1 MSTDWLAVTAGI
13 LAVGVVVGAQT
24 RNGTSPV
31 AELGQDITSPEASDD
46 PDTDALNDVVQR
58 VCVTCHNDRMITGG
72 LSLEGFRVAD
82 APRHLEEAE
91 AMITKLRLDMM
102 PPPGRP
108 RPGRDILIA
117 LAETLERTIDES
129 ATVAAPGRRPIQYM
143 NRAEYENAIQ
153 GMLGLEIDADAYLP
167 GETISEGFDNIADV
181 QVVSGTLL
189 NGFLRAAGA
198 VSRLAIGDPHATPVQ
213 SSYSRSRDYAQW
225 KHVDGAPV
233 GTRGG
238 IVTTHTF
245 LADGEYVFRAGLLV
259 DETGALFGNRG
270 LNEKVEVAID
280 GERVA
285 LLDVNPW
292 MKEQDPQG
300 AMVESDPVLIRAGQ
314 RTVSATFIK
323 RFEGPVQDIFAPIA
337 ATVAATTEGGRSP
350 GITALPHMGTLTI
363 TGPYDATGVSDN
375 PVRERIFTCR
385 PESPEEEGPCARQII
400 GNISAQ
406 AYRRPPADHEL
417 EELVSMYESRAA
429 DAGFDEGIKR
439 ALQAIL
445 SSPHFIFRIEE
456 QPQDVDPGEAFAIN
470 DFDLATRLAQFL
482 WARPP
487 DDELRGLAAEQ
498 KLSDEGVLKAQV
510 ERMLDDPRSESLAT
524 RFAAQWLRLP
534 DLKVMRPDPRYF
546 PFIHEGI
553 KDGMRRETELFFYNI
568 VEEDRPVTELMTA
581 DYTFVNEDLAKHY
594 GIPGVTGEDFRRVQH
609 TDEERYGLLGQ
620 ASILTQTSF
629 ARRTS
634 PVNRGKFVMEVLL
647 GTAPP
652 PPPPNV
658 PDLEITDSVDGAS
671 GRALT
676 VKERMEM
683 HRVNPT
689 CSACHQYIDPL
700 GLPLEGFGPT
710 GEKRIR
716 ERAWATVPA
725 PIDSRGTLWTGQPV
739 ESPSQLREIIAND
752 FREAFLRNFTENLS
766 RYALGRQT
774 HARDQSTVRSIVRV
788 AAENDYR
795 FSSFATGIVMSDAFR
810 MMENETMAAA
820 QED

>member
-1 MSTDWLAVTAGI
+1 MSTDWLLVPAGI
-13 LAVGVVVGAQT
+13 IAAGVMVGAET

-31 AELGQDITSPEASDD
+31 AELGQQDAAASREA
-46 PDTDALNDVVQR
+46 TDALNDVVQG
-58 VCVTCHNDRMITGG
+58 VCVTCHNDRRLTGG
-72 LSLEGFRVAD
+72 LSLEGFTVAD
-82 APRHLEEAE
+82 APQHLEEAE
-91 AMITKLRLDMM
+91 AVITKLRLGMM
-102 PPPGRP
+102 PPPGVRH
-108 RPGRDILIA
+108 PGRDTLLA

-129 ATVAAPGRRPIQYM
+129 PTVGAPGRRPIQFI
-143 NRAEYENAIQ
+143 NRAEYENAIRE
-153 GMLGLEIDADAYLP
+153 MLGLEVDADAYLP

-189 NGFLRAAGA
+189 NGFLRAAA
-198 VSRLAIGDPHATPVQ
+198 EVSRSAIGDLHASPVQ

-225 KHVDGAPV
+225 ERVDGAPV
-233 GTRGG
+233 GSRGG

-245 LADGEYVFRAGLLV
+245 LADGEYVFRSGFLV
-259 DETGALFGNRG
+259 DETGGLFGNRG
-270 LNEKVEVAID
+270 LDEQVEVAID

-292 MKEQDPQG
+292 MKEQDLLG
-300 AMVESDPVLIRAGQ
+300 AIVESDPIFIRAGQ
-314 RTVSATFIK
+314 RTVSAVFIK
-323 RFEGPVQDIFAPIA
+323 KYEGPVQDIFMPIE

-350 GITALPHMGTLTI
+350 GITAQPHMGSLTI
-363 TGPYDATGVSDN
+363 TGPYNATGVSDN

-385 PESPEEEGPCARQII
+385 PASPEEEGPCARQII
-400 GNISAQ
+400 GNLAAQ

-429 DAGFDEGIKR
+429 DAGFEEGIKS
-439 ALQAIL
+439 ALQATL
-445 SSPHFIFRIEE
+445 SSPHFVFRIEE
-456 QPQDVDPGEAFAIN
+456 QPQDLAPGEAFALN

-498 KLSDEGVLKAQV
+498 KLSDDDVLEAQV

-546 PFIHEGI
+546 PYIDESI
-553 KDGMRRETELFFYNI
+553 KDSMRRETELFFYNM

-581 DYTFVNEDLAKHY
+581 DYTFMNEGLAKHY
-594 GIPGVTGEDFRRVQH
+594 GVPGVTGEDFRRVQH

-658 PDLEITDSVDGAS
+658 PDLEVTDSVDGVS

-683 HRVNPT
+683 HRQNPT
-689 CSACHQYIDPL
+689 CSACHQFIDPL
-700 GLPLEGFGPT
+700 GLPLEAFGPT
-710 GEKRIR
+710 GETRIR
-716 ERAWATVPA
+716 ERSWATVPA

-752 FREAFLRNFTENLS
+752 FREAFLRTFTENLS
-766 RYALGRQT
+766 RYALGRQI
-774 HARDQSTVRSIVRV
+774 HAQDQSTVRAVVRA

-820 QED
+820 Q

>member
-1 MSTDWLAVTAGI
+1 MSTDWLVVTAGI
-13 LAVGVVVGAQT
+13 IAVGVVAGAET

-31 AELGQDITSPEASDD
+31 TELGQNVTSPEASDD

-58 VCVTCHNDRMITGG
+58 VCVTCHNDRRITGG

-102 PPPGRP
+102 PPPGVP
-108 RPGRDILIA
+108 RPDRDTLIA

-129 ATVAAPGRRPIQYM
+129 ATAGAPGRRPIQYI
-143 NRAEYENAIQ
+143 NRAEYENAIRE
-153 GMLGLEIDADAYLP
+153 MLGLEIDADAYLP

-189 NGFLRAAGA
+189 NGFLRAAA
-198 VSRLAIGDPHATPVQ
+198 EVSRLAIGDPHAAPVQ

-225 KHVDGAPV
+225 KRVDGAPV
-233 GTRGG
+233 GSRGG

-245 LADGEYVFRAGLLV
+245 PADGEYVFRAGFLV
-259 DETGALFGNRG
+259 DETGGLFGNRG

-300 AMVESDPVLIRAGQ
+300 ATVESDPILIRAGQ
-314 RTVSATFIK
+314 RTVSAAFIT
-323 RFEGPVQDIFAPIA
+323 RFEGPVQDIFAPIE

-350 GITALPHMGTLTI
+350 GLTALPHMGSLTI

-385 PESPEEEGPCARQII
+385 PASPEEEGPCARQII
-400 GNISAQ
+400 GNIAAQ

-429 DAGFDEGIKR
+429 DAGFEEGIKG

-445 SSPHFIFRIEE
+445 SSPHFVFRIEE
-456 QPQDVDPGEAFAIN
+456 QPQDVELGEAFAIN

-498 KLSDEGVLKAQV
+498 KFSDEGVLEAQV

-546 PFIHEGI
+546 PYIHEGI

-581 DYTFVNEDLAKHY
+581 DYTFMNEDLAEHY

-658 PDLEITDSVDGAS
+658 PDLEVTDSVDGES

-683 HRVNPT
+683 HRANPT

-700 GLPLEGFGPT
+700 GLPLEAFGPT

-716 ERAWATVPA
+716 ERTWATVPA

-739 ESPSQLREIIAND
+739 ESPSQLREIIVND
-752 FREAFLRNFTENLS
+752 FREAFLRNFTENLL

-774 HARDQSTVRSIVRV
+774 HARDQSTVRSIGRV

>member
-1 MSTDWLAVTAGI
+1 MSTAWLVVTAGI
-13 LAVGVVVGAQT
+13 IAVGVVAGAET

-31 AELGQDITSPEASDD
+31 TALGQDVASPEASDD

-58 VCVTCHNDRMITGG
+58 VCVTCHNDRRITGG

-91 AMITKLRLDMM
+91 AMITKLRLHMM
-102 PPPGRP
+102 PPPGVP
-108 RPGRDILIA
+108 RPDRDTLIA

-129 ATVAAPGRRPIQYM
+129 ATVGAPGRRPIQHI
-143 NRAEYENAIQ
+143 NRAEYENAIREL
-153 GMLGLEIDADAYLP
+153 LGLEIDADAYLP

-189 NGFLRAAGA
+189 NGFLRAATE
-198 VSRLAIGDPHATPVQ
+198 VSRLAIGDPHAAPVQ
-213 SSYSRSRDYAQW
+213 SSYSRSRDYAQR
-225 KHVDGAPV
+225 KHVNGAPA
-233 GTRGG
+233 GSRGG

-245 LADGEYVFRAGLLV
+245 LADGEYVFRAGFLV
-259 DETGALFGNRG
+259 DENGGLFGNRG
-270 LNEKVEVAID
+270 LNEKVEIALD

-300 AMVESDPVLIRAGQ
+300 ATVESDPILIRAGQ
-314 RTVSATFIK
+314 RTVSAAFIK
-323 RFEGPVQDIFAPIA
+323 RFEGPVQDIFAPVA
-337 ATVAATTEGGRSP
+337 NAVAATTEGGRSP
-350 GITALPHMGTLTI
+350 GITALPYMGALTI

-385 PESPEEEGPCARQII
+385 PASPEEEGPCARQII
-400 GNISAQ
+400 GNIAAQ

-429 DAGFDEGIKR
+429 DAGFEEGIKG

-445 SSPHFIFRIEE
+445 SSPHFVFRIEE
-456 QPQDVDPGEAFAIN
+456 QPQDVELGEAFAIN

-487 DDELRGLAAEQ
+487 DNELRGLAAEQ
-498 KLSDEGVLKAQV
+498 KLSDEGVLEAQI

-546 PFIHEGI
+546 PYIHEGI

-568 VEEDRPVTELMTA
+568 VEENRPVTELMTA
-581 DYTFVNEDLAKHY
+581 DYTFMNEDLAEHY

-609 TDEERYGLLGQ
+609 TDEDRYGLLGQ

-658 PDLEITDSVDGAS
+658 PDLEVTDSVDGAS

-683 HRVNPT
+683 HRANPT
-689 CSACHQYIDPL
+689 CSACHQFIDPL
-700 GLPLEGFGPT
+700 GLPLEAFGPT

-716 ERAWATVPA
+716 ERTWATVPA

-766 RYALGRQT
+766 RYALGRRI